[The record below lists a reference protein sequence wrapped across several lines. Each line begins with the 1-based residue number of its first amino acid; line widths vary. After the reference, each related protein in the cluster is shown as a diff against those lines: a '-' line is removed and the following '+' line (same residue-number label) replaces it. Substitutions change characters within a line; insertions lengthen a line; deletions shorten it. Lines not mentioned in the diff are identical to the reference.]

1 MTQQLLQTL
10 SLEQEDNL
18 VTCRH
23 NFSETCQGCGEWWS
37 VDALIY
43 RITSSSSPLLLP
55 LPLPLLLLLL
65 PLTSALTSPLP
76 LLLPLLFECMGS

>member
-10 SLEQEDNL
+10 SLEEEDNL

-23 NFSETCQGCGEWWS
+23 NFTSLDSSETCQGCGEWWS
-37 VDALIY
+37 VDALTY

-55 LPLPLLLLLL
+55 LPLSLLLLLL
-65 PLTSALTSPLP
+65 PLPLP
-76 LLLPLLFECMGS
+76 LLQPLLLECMGS

>member
-10 SLEQEDNL
+10 SLEKEDNL

-23 NFSETCQGCGEWWS
+23 NFSEFCQGCGEWWS

-55 LPLPLLLLLL
+55 LPLSLLLLLL
-65 PLTSALTSPLP
+65 PLPLP
-76 LLLPLLFECMGS
+76 LLLPLLLECMAS